1 MYRKRHPYIA
11 AFLEEK
17 EADCAPF
24 SFKWQVWRKAG
35 DNLWLMAKQSKD
47 GYMFAPLYV
56 HSFHFLRPHKLTEAE
71 KFNIRYPDPSK
82 IPTVAD
88 KLRYY
93 RYKKSLLQRD
103 VARHIGIDRGTYA
116 RYEETDDFIPIDN
129 LIKIAELFEIDPQE
143 LILDDYSRFLFEGQG
158 WQIRAIRKGMG
169 MTQNEFGRLMG
180 VHGGTVKKWEAER
193 LQFQRATYERLSAF
207 AG

>member
-1 MYRKRHPYIA
+1 MLAR
-11 AFLEEK
+11 
-17 EADCAPF
+17 
-24 SFKWQVWRKAG
+24 QTKAG
-35 DNLWLMAKQSKD
+35 
-47 GYMFAPLYV
+47 YIFAPLYV
-56 HSFHFLRPHKLTEAE
+56 ERIRFLQPHSLTEAE
-71 KFNIRYPDPSK
+71 KFNLRYPDPSK

-93 RYKKSLLQRD
+93 RYKKALLQRD

-116 RYEETDDFIPIDN
+116 QYEETNHFIPIDN

-158 WQIRAIRKGMG
+158 KQVRAIRKGMG

-180 VHGGTVKKWEAER
+180 VHGGTVKKWEGDR
-193 LQFQRATYERLSAF
+193 IQMHRGTYERLSSLPKQS
-207 AG
+207 

>member
-1 MYRKRHPYIA
+1 MLAR
-11 AFLEEK
+11 
-17 EADCAPF
+17 
-24 SFKWQVWRKAG
+24 QTKAG
-35 DNLWLMAKQSKD
+35 
-47 GYMFAPLYV
+47 YIFAPLYV
-56 HSFHFLRPHKLTEAE
+56 ERIRFLQPHSLTEAE
-71 KFNIRYPDPSK
+71 KFNLRYPDPSK

-129 LIKIAELFEIDPQE
+129 LIKIAELFEIAPQE
-143 LILDDYSRFLFEGQG
+143 LLLDDYSRFLFEGQG
-158 WQIRAIRKGMG
+158 KQIRAIRKSMG
-169 MTQNEFGRLMG
+169 MTQNEFGSLIG

-193 LQFQRATYERLSAF
+193 VQIQRATYERLSSI